1 MRRAAVLLAILF
13 GALLRPAGLHA
24 YENSYQNPNQMV
36 SQANPDVSRNSGVVI
51 YGKVE
56 RVNKEAGELIVR
68 MYEDESGSTYQLVKV
83 IIMPDS
89 KITRDGKAVN
99 FNEVATNDMVK
110 IFCSSSAAIC
120 KVDALTATA
129 PSATQ

>member
-1 MRRAAVLLAILF
+1 MRIIVLSVAVLFWA
-13 GALLRPAGLHA
+13 AAWPAGLHA

-36 SQANPDVSRNSGVVI
+36 NQANPNASRDSGAII

-68 MYEDESGSTYQLVKV
+68 MYEDESGSAYQMVKV

-89 KITRDGKAVN
+89 KITRDGEAVD
-99 FNEVATNDMVK
+99 FKDVATNDMVK
-110 IFCSSSAAIC
+110 IFCSSSSAVC
-120 KVDALTATA
+120 KVDAITDTA
-129 PSATQ
+129 PSATE